1 MRTIVCQCANARV
14 LSDDAL
20 EKVCKSGEPVE
31 IVADLCEHVARGRF
45 TPNGPLKVY
54 ACHPRAVKS
63 LLPNVVE
70 VVDLRIQTVT
80 DDFVGRDA
88 SRRFEVSRRAGDTPD
103 DAARYRN
110 DRHRALQH
118 EGAQEPATTVTTPG
132 AWFPVIDFDRCNHCM
147 QCLSF
152 CLFGVFTAKDG
163 KIRVAQPD
171 NCKPNCPACARV
183 CPEAAII
190 FPKHP
195 EPVIHGGDGQRAKVD
210 VSALLGGDVYQT
222 LRKRSRFDKDRDA
235 ATALAERRQHL
246 ARLQKELGIPP
257 EVLRDL

>member
-1 MRTIVCQCANARV
+1 MAILYCNCANAQV
-14 LSDDAL
+14 LSPEAKEAAL
-20 EKVCKSGEPVE
+20 RQLRESGEPFEV
-31 IVADLCEHVARGRF
+31 VADICELVAHGKF
-45 TPNGPLKVY
+45 TANGPLKVY

-63 LLPNVVE
+63 LLPTAVE
-70 VVDLRIQTVT
+70 VVDLRGQT
-80 DDFVGRDA
+80 
-88 SRRFEVSRRAGDTPD
+88 
-103 DAARYRN
+103 AA
-110 DRHRALQH
+110 A
-118 EGAQEPATTVTTPG
+118 TTPG

-152 CLFGVFTAKDG
+152 CLFGVFAAKDG
-163 KIRVAQPD
+163 KIRVTQPD

-195 EPVIHGGDGQRAKVD
+195 EPIIHGGDGQRAKVD

>member
-1 MRTIVCQCANARV
+1 MATLVCNCTNARV
-14 LSDDAL
+14 LSPDAL
-20 EKVCKSGEPVE
+20 AAALDKLRASGEPFEV
-31 IVADLCEHVARGRF
+31 VADLCELVAHGRF
-45 TPNGPLKVY
+45 NATKPLKIY

-63 LLPNVVE
+63 LVGEAE
-70 VVDLRIQTVT
+70 VIDLR
-80 DDFVGRDA
+80 A
-88 SRRFEVSRRAGDTPD
+88 KNA
-103 DAARYRN
+103 
-110 DRHRALQH
+110 
-118 EGAQEPATTVTTPG
+118 PANTTPG
-132 AWFPVIDFDRCNHCM
+132 AWFPVIDFERCNHCM

-152 CLFGVFTAKDG
+152 CLFGVFAAKDG

-195 EPVIHGGDGQRAKVD
+195 EPVIHGGDGQREKVD

-235 ATALAERRQHL
+235 ATARAERCQCI
-246 ARLQKELGIPP
+246 AKLQKQLGIPP
-257 EVLRDL
+257 EVLRDLNVESLQKDK

>member
-1 MRTIVCQCANARV
+1 V

-20 EKVCKSGEPVE
+20 RKACESGEPVE
-31 IVADLCEHVARGRF
+31 IVADLCEFVARGRF

-63 LLPNVVE
+63 LAGAAE
-70 VVDLRIQTVT
+70 VVNLR
-80 DDFVGRDA
+80 A
-88 SRRFEVSRRAGDTPD
+88 ETPPS
-103 DAARYRN
+103 A
-110 DRHRALQH
+110 
-118 EGAQEPATTVTTPG
+118 TTPG

-152 CLFGVFTAKDG
+152 CLFGVFAAKDG

-195 EPVIHGGDGQRAKVD
+195 EPIIHGGDGQRAKVD

-257 EVLRDL
+257 EVIRDLRGGK

>member
-14 LSDDAL
+14 LSPDAL
-20 EKVCKSGEPVE
+20 EKVCQSGEPLE
-31 IVADLCEHVARGRF
+31 IVADLCELVAHGRF

-63 LLPNVVE
+63 LVGAVE
-70 VVDLRIQTVT
+70 VVDLRVK
-80 DDFVGRDA
+80 
-88 SRRFEVSRRAGDTPD
+88 TP
-103 DAARYRN
+103 
-110 DRHRALQH
+110 
-118 EGAQEPATTVTTPG
+118 PANTTPG

-195 EPVIHGGDGQRAKVD
+195 EPVIHGGDGPRVKVD
-210 VSALLGGDVYQT
+210 VSALMGGDLYQT

-235 ATALAERRQHL
+235 ATALAERREHI

-257 EVLRDL
+257 EVLRDLEGGK